1 MPPED
6 YEKEGFA
13 YMQEKGLKIW
23 GKKPQQAFDD
33 WKLEGGFYWVIDF
46 IKIQENDNE
55 LMGKSLLRK
64 K

>member
-1 MPPED
+1 MSPED

-13 YMQEKGLKIW
+13 YLQEEGLKIW
-23 GKKPQQAFDD
+23 GKKPQHAFDD

-46 IKIQENDNE
+46 IKVQENDNE
-55 LMGKSLLRK
+55 LVGKSLLRK